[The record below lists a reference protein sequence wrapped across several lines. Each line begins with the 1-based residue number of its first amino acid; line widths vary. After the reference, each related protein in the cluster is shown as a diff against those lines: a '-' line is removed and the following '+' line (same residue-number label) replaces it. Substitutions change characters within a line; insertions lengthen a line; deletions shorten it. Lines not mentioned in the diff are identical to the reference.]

1 MKNQPRIKNV
11 EVGSRTRELIIYWE
25 TGKKSIVNVS
35 SLIETVEFF
44 APLESYTLFS
54 TVHVG
59 KWGWTVEW
67 SNDID
72 LGADLLWRMALEQ
85 TGEAMSPVAFK
96 EWRRKHKLSQVK
108 TAEELGL
115 TKRTINYYESGEKII
130 PKTVLLA
137 TRGYDASELNQPTVS
152 RALSEWEFDKEF
164 ISRVQDAVLERL
176 HRNGIEDSKNS
187 FVASASELNQSNADI
202 VDLAK
207 FRREQGLS
215 RRAG

>member
-11 EVGSRTRELIIYWE
+11 KVGSRTRDLIIYWE

-59 KWGWTVEW
+59 QWGWTVEW

-96 EWRRKHKLSQVK
+96 EWRRKHKLSQAK

-137 TRGYDASELNQPTVS
+137 TRGYDASKLNPLTVS
-152 RALSEWEFDKEF
+152 SELSEWNFDKEF

-176 HRNGIEDSKNS
+176 HREGIDESRNLFVSRVSED
-187 FVASASELNQSNADI
+187 NQSDAKLVN
-202 VDLAK
+202 LAMV
-207 FRREQGLS
+207 RRERELS